1 MAKVDELIPTIIK
14 WEAGVTGEGLTNEQ
28 LFERAKLKGFAN
40 DPVDAGG
47 ATMIGI
53 TIGTFTTY
61 RKAHHRPAP
70 SVRELKAITYEEWR
84 DILKTMYWDK
94 MRADEI
100 ENQSIANLC
109 VNTVWGSG
117 TGYIKKIQGV
127 LCVSQDGI
135 VGPITL
141 GRINGWNPQ
150 KDLFDRLWRR
160 RKKFFEDIIA
170 ESVRNYEKKIGR
182 QATERELLKYT
193 YKRFEKG
200 WMNRLNDF
208 KFSEEPKPEP
218 QQEEKPSI
226 ITNNGCHYI

>member
-1 MAKVDELIPTIIK
+1 MAIVDKLIPTIIK

-28 LFERAKLKGFAN
+28 LFEKARQKGFAN

-53 TIGTFTTY
+53 TIGTYTTY
-61 RKAHHRPAP
+61 RKAHHRPTP
-70 SVRELKAITYEEWR
+70 SVKELKAITYEEWR

-94 MRADEI
+94 MKADLI
-100 ENQSIANLC
+100 NNQSIANLC

-117 TGYIKKIQGV
+117 ASYIKKIQGV

-135 VGPITL
+135 VGNITL
-141 GRINGWNPQ
+141 GMINNWVPQ

-170 ESVRNYEKKIGR
+170 ENVRNYEKKLGR
-182 QATERELLKYT
+182 KATEKELLRYT
-193 YKRFEKG
+193 YKRFQKG

-208 KFSEEPKPEP
+208 HFEP
-218 QQEEKPSI
+218 
-226 ITNNGCHYI
+226 

>member
-1 MAKVDELIPTIIK
+1 MANVDKLIPIIIK

-28 LFERAKLKGFAN
+28 LFEKAKIKGFAN

-53 TIGTFTTY
+53 TIGTYTTY
-61 RKAHHRPAP
+61 RKVHHRPIP
-70 SVRELKAITYEEWR
+70 SVKDLKAITYEEWR

-94 MRADEI
+94 MKADQI
-100 ENQSIANLC
+100 TNQSIANLC

-127 LCVSQDGI
+127 LCVAQDGI

-141 GRINGWNPQ
+141 GRINGWQPQ

-160 RKKFFEDIIA
+160 RKKFFDDIIA
-170 ESVRNYEKKIGR
+170 QSVKNYERKIGR
-182 QATERELLKYT
+182 KATDRELLKCT

-208 KFSEEPKPEP
+208 EYAEE
-218 QQEEKPSI
+218 
-226 ITNNGCHYI
+226 N